1 MEALIFPVYLKAVL
15 SHVNLACQVQ
25 LIVERDIT
33 MTTSLQEVQ
42 RYTQNLQKE
51 IDGAALY
58 AVLERK
64 ETRPEMQTVYRRLAE
79 SEERHAQFWR
89 EKISAAGARLPE
101 IRPTGRAR
109 VLIWLAQRFGPQFI
123 LPTVTSN
130 EKADSN
136 AYAGQ
141 PEAETAVMSAEE
153 RAHARLLSAA
163 SGGDGVSG
171 SIVAETEGRHRSS
184 GGNALRA
191 AVLGANDGLVS
202 NLSLVMG
209 VAGAELAGRGILIT
223 GLAGLLA
230 GAGSMALGEWLSVQS
245 SRELYE
251 RQIGIERDELAAN
264 PEEEAEELALIYQ
277 AKGLPEARARELA
290 HSLLANKATAL
301 DTLAREELGIDPDEL
316 GGSAWEAALT
326 SFFLFAVGAIIP
338 VVPFIFSSGMTAVYI
353 SVVISALGLFGI
365 GSAITLMTGRSIWF
379 SGSRQVLFGLVA
391 AGLTYGIG
399 RLIGVSIGG

>member
-1 MEALIFPVYLKAVL
+1 MSSTNQDI
-15 SHVNLACQVQ
+15 
-25 LIVERDIT
+25 ERFK
-33 MTTSLQEVQ
+33 
-42 RYTQNLQKE
+42 QNLQKE
-51 IDGAALY
+51 VDGAALY
-58 AVLERK
+58 LVLASK
-64 ETRPEMQTVYRRLAE
+64 EARPEMKTVYERLAE
-79 SEERHAQFWR
+79 SEQRHAQFWR
-89 EKISAAGARLPE
+89 EKLAEAGVKNLKEGTTWR
-101 IRPTGRAR
+101 TQT
-109 VLIWLAQRFGPQFI
+109 LIWLAQRFGPQFV
-123 LPTVTSN
+123 LSTVTSN

-136 AYAGQ
+136 AYASQ
-141 PEAETAVMSAEE
+141 PEEETAAMSAEE
-153 RAHARLLSAA
+153 QAHARLLSAA
-163 SGGDGVSG
+163 SSGGGISG

-209 VAGAELAGRGILIT
+209 VAGAELAGQGILIT

-251 RQIGIERDELAAN
+251 RQIKIEREELAAN
-264 PEEEAEELALIYQ
+264 PEEEAEELSLIYQ
-277 AKGLPEARARELA
+277 AKGIPEARARDLA
-290 HSLLANKATAL
+290 NSLLANKATAL
-301 DTLAREELGIDPDEL
+301 DTLVREELGIDPQEL
-316 GGSAWEAALT
+316 GGSAWEAAYT
-326 SFFLFAVGAIIP
+326 SFVLFAIGAIIP
-338 VVPFIFSSGMTAVYI
+338 VIPFIFTSGLQAVYI

-365 GSAITLMTGRSIWF
+365 GSAITLMTGRSVLF